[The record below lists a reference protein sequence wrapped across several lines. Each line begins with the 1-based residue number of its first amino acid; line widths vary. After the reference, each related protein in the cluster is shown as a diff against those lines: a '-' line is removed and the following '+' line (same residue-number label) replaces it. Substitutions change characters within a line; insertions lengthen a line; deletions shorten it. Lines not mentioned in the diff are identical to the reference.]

1 MALIKEKLSCRA
13 IWPPKYPTPG
23 EKIKQINLYKQL
35 FKKNHQHN
43 YKIYQKHIKTNW
55 KQFLQLKPQ
64 LPSPLPRLMSG
75 LIV

>member
-35 FKKNHQHN
+35 FKKTHQHIR
-43 YKIYQKHIKTNW
+43 YIKDIS
-55 KQFLQLKPQ
+55 KQIENN
-64 LPSPLPRLMSG
+64 SCN
-75 LIV
+75 